1 MDPKNHSWFFEKFN
15 KIDKYLARMTK
26 KKEKIKMLKSGAKE
40 EWQRHHYYPYRNKKD
55 YRWKYYEQLYTNKLD
70 NK

>member
-1 MDPKNHSWFFEKFN
+1 
-15 KIDKYLARMTK
+15 
-26 KKEKIKMLKSGAKE
+26 MLKSGAKE

-70 NK
+70 NKYNKQIPKES